1 MDAPLLPRCSQA
13 LPSRVPLA
21 LREILVV
28 APIATGKRPAVPA
41 KKAQST
47 SGTAAA
53 RAASST
59 LHAPERRPTPRG
71 LSLLFQTCCA
81 PVPPQVRS
89 FLKLGSAPRAPISP
103 ASNTPVAAISS
114 PSPVSRVFPARDSL
128 DNHASAAPPASS
140 AAPNPASSAPISSPA
155 RRVSPVSQ
163 RISVSSASLR
173 YFRSSF
179 LSRLPFLA
187 PIPPLALLRRQ
198 PRIPRLRHRRAKRV

>member
-1 MDAPLLPRCSQA
+1 MDAPLLPGCSQA
-13 LPSRVPLA
+13 LPSLVPLPFQ
-21 LREILVV
+21 EILAV
-28 APIATGKRPAVPA
+28 APIAVGKPPAVPA
-41 KKAQST
+41 TKAQSM

-59 LHAPERRPTPRG
+59 LHAPARWPVPRG
-71 LSLLFQTCCA
+71 LSLSFRTCCA
-81 PVPPQVRS
+81 PAPPRARS
-89 FLKLGSAPRAPISP
+89 SLKLGSAPRAPISP

-155 RRVSPVSQ
+155 RRVSSVSQ
-163 RISVSSASLR
+163 RISASSASLR
-173 YFRSSF
+173 YFLSSF
-179 LSRLPFLA
+179 LSRFPFLA